1 MRMSNTV
8 KGSMLYL
15 IAMFVTVT
23 LNIFIKSAIIK
34 FNLPTIEVLC
44 CRQAIIVLFLLPL
57 MIKRK
62 FNFFDKDSF
71 KPNIFR
77 NLLFSI
83 STFSMY
89 FGMAR
94 VPLNDATA
102 IMFLAPIIGS
112 ILATKLL
119 NEKASKTI
127 WIVLALA
134 MIGVLVVKTPS
145 FNDSENIL
153 FGYCALMIAVI
164 IRGYVVIL
172 NKKLAEKFDTMTM
185 LFYTHIIMLLTSLL
199 FTPQFVAIP
208 LESMKYI
215 AGASLLFFIEYYLIF
230 KAYKLCKVT
239 TLQPLDFS
247 RLLYM
252 MIMSS
257 LLLGETTNCNQ
268 IVGGLIIVSS
278 YTLMLFNKKKK

>member
-1 MRMSNTV
+1 MSNTV
-8 KGSMLYL
+8 KGSILYL
-15 IAMFVTVT
+15 SAMFVTVT
-23 LNIFIKSAIIK
+23 LNIFVKSAIVK

-62 FNFFDKDSF
+62 FNFFNKDSF
-71 KPNIFR
+71 KPNVFR
-77 NLLFSI
+77 NLLFSA
-83 STFSMY
+83 STFAMY
-89 FGMAR
+89 CGMAR

-119 NEKASKTI
+119 HEKTSKTI
-127 WIVLALA
+127 WIVLVLS

-153 FGYCALMIAVI
+153 LGYCALMIAVI

-185 LFYTHIIMLLTSLL
+185 LFYTHIMMLLTSLL

-268 IVGGLIIVSS
+268 IAGGLIIVSS
-278 YTLMLFNKKKK
+278 YTIMLLNKKKK

>member
-1 MRMSNTV
+1 MSNTI

-15 IAMFVTVT
+15 TAMFVTVT
-23 LNIFIKSAIIK
+23 LNIFVKSAIVK

-77 NLLFSI
+77 NLLFSA
-83 STFSMY
+83 STFAMY
-89 FGMAR
+89 CGMAR

-102 IMFLAPIIGS
+102 ITFLAPIIGS
-112 ILATKLL
+112 VLAVKLL
-119 NEKASKTI
+119 HEKASKTI
-127 WIVLALA
+127 WIALILA
-134 MIGVLVVKTPS
+134 MIGVLVVKTPN
-145 FNDSENIL
+145 FNDNENIL
-153 FGYCALMIAVI
+153 FGYGALMIAVI

-172 NKKLAEKFDTMTM
+172 NKKLADKFDTMTM

-199 FTPQFVAIP
+199 FAPQFIAIP

-230 KAYKLCKVT
+230 KAYKLCKAT
-239 TLQPLDFS
+239 TLQPFDFS

-252 MIMSS
+252 MIMSN
-257 LLLGETTNCNQ
+257 LLLGETTNSNQ
-268 IVGGLIIVSS
+268 VIGGLIIVSG
-278 YTLMLFNKKKK
+278 YAIMLLKKKITS